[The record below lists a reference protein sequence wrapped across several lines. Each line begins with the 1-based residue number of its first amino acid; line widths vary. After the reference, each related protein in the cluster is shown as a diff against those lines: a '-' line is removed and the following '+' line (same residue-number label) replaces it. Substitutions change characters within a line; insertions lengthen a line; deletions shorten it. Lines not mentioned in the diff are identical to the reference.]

1 MSIIRNCL
9 HIIKLLYQ
17 LNIIKTL
24 YFNIRMFP
32 LLQALRFPVFLYG
45 KVYLWDLSGQ
55 IILPEKIFSGMIK
68 IGYRWHDLWPIG
80 FLPSQVQVRGKL
92 VFSGRCLIS
101 GGTNINVQHKDAVL
115 KLGDST
121 VIGAGSILKCLQ
133 YIEIG
138 DSTGLTGNCTI
149 LDCNM
154 HFVKN
159 IQTGAIQNYKGP
171 IKIGKKCWLN
181 YGTIVSKG
189 SIIPDY
195 SITAKNS
202 FVSKDFSNYGTNL
215 FLVGA
220 PCKPK
225 TTKVQRIFS
234 DEKQGEYKEY
244 YERNDEILTLQPGI
258 EPDEGVRE
266 GFK

>member
-1 MSIIRNCL
+1 MRIIRNCL

-17 LNIIKTL
+17 LNIIKTV
-24 YFNIRMFP
+24 YFNIRMLP
-32 LLQALRFPVFLYG
+32 LKQALRFPIYLYG
-45 KVYLWDLSGQ
+45 KIHILDISGQ
-55 IILPEKIFSGMIK
+55 IILPEIINSGMIK

-80 FLPSQVQVRGKL
+80 FLPSQIQVRGK
-92 VFSGRCLIS
+92 VFFAGRCLIS
-101 GGTNINVQHKDAVL
+101 GGTSINVQHKDAVL

-121 VIGAGSILKCLQ
+121 VIGAGSILKCLK

-149 LDCNM
+149 MDCNM

-159 IQTGAIQNYKGP
+159 INTGTIQNYKGP
-171 IKIGKKCWLN
+171 IIIGKKCWLN

-189 SIIPDY
+189 SVIPNY

-202 FVSKDFSNYGTNL
+202 FVSKDFSEFGTNL

-225 TTKVQRIFS
+225 PAKVQRIFS
-234 DEKQGEYKEY
+234 DEKQKEYKEY
-244 YERNDEILTLQPGI
+244 YERNNKILTLLPGI
-258 EPDEGVRE
+258 ESDEGVRE